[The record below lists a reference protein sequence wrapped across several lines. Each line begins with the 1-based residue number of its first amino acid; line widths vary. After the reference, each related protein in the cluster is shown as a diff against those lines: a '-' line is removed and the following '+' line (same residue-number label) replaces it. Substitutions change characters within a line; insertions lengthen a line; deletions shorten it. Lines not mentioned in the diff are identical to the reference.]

1 MTVIDIIV
9 NTDGTIEEVE
19 RELTPQEEDWAING
33 EPEPDPAD
41 RDPME
46 SIDAMLVDHEYRLT
60 LMELGIT
67 DFNMEV

>member
-19 RELTPQEEDWAING
+19 RELTPEEEERATHG
-33 EPEPDPAD
+33 EPQPDPAD
-41 RDPME
+41 LDPME
-46 SIDAMLVDHEYRLT
+46 SIDAMLVDHEYRIT

-67 DFNMEV
+67 DFDMEV